1 MTRPLSSA
9 DRDPIRVILERTGVF
24 TGEEVRVALS
34 LIDESFAKPDD
45 HDPYRFVVAEAGTER
60 RVVGYVCF
68 GTTPL
73 TTGTYDLY
81 WIAVDPT
88 FQGGGVG
95 TLLVDAVLDAMR
107 AAGGRLLLIETS
119 SRAEYAR
126 TRDFYDRAGM
136 TLEARVRDFYAPGDD
151 RLIYARRV

>member
-1 MTRPLSSA
+1 M
-9 DRDPIRVILERTGVF
+9 
-24 TGEEVRVALS
+24 RVALS

-45 HDPYRFVVAEAGTER
+45 PDPYRFVVAEAAAER

-95 TLLVDAVLDAMR
+95 SLLVDAVLDAMR

-126 TRDFYDRAGM
+126 TREFYDRAGM
-136 TLEARVRDFYAPGDD
+136 TLEARVRDFYSPGDD